1 VVAYGSD
8 WDNIP
13 EPDPWFALEG
23 MINRQYPGR
32 PELGGLNPDQ
42 RLDRET
48 VIEIFTRNGA
58 ITLAKEDETGTIES
72 GKSADFIVINQNI
85 LEVPVE
91 KIHKTRVLRT
101 VLQGHTVYQSK

>member
-1 VVAYGSD
+1 
-8 WDNIP
+8 
-13 EPDPWFALEG
+13 
-23 MINRQYPGR
+23 MINRRYPGR

-58 ITLAKEDETGTIES
+58 IALAKEDET
-72 GKSADFIVINQNI
+72 GKSADFIVIEQNI

-91 KIHKTRVLRT
+91 KIRNTKVLKT
-101 VLQGHTVYQSK
+101 VLQGHTVCQYK